1 MIQLWNEIPS
11 FAGEAPSFL
20 VELNLDFS
28 PFSPKIHSLF
38 RSHFQVED
46 DRTVSPLW
54 LSPCCGAVPTSTW
67 SQRPSARRVLLEGS
81 DGLKATGARFWT
93 SGSCLDMEKHRT
105 QEWEVQVKSLWNP
118 RNWLKGQFVIILWN
132 IWRKIHGFL
141 KTQVWSWNCAAAKF
155 SKSNVTKRQGM
166 SIWVRVNSWAVFKPK
181 ISRMVNRC
189 SKNKHISFF
198 FLKYPSLASGKY
210 DQWLLTR

>member
-1 MIQLWNEIPS
+1 MIQFCDETPS
-11 FAGEAPSFL
+11 FADEAPSFS

-28 PFSPKIHSLF
+28 PFSPNIQSLF
-38 RSHFQVED
+38 RSPVVGGGRQDCFSTLVE
-46 DRTVSPLW
+46 PL
-54 LSPCCGAVPTSTW
+54 LRRCPNFHVISETFC
-67 SQRPSARRVLLEGS
+67 RRVLLEGS

-93 SGSCLDMEKHRT
+93 LGSCLDMEKHRK

-141 KTQVWSWNCAAAKF
+141 KKQVWSWNCAAAKF

-198 FLKYPSLASGKY
+198 FF
-210 DQWLLTR
+210 